1 MIEILDLL
9 LYPKHCASP
18 TIFTASISNFIN
30 NSGSTAIF
38 PSIPLRYFLNNAQ
51 LILEL
56 TTEYAMA
63 CKVMMSLMA
72 PSLRLLMR

>member
-1 MIEILDLL
+1 MEILDFL
-9 LYPKHCASP
+9 LYPEHCASP
-18 TIFTASISNFIN
+18 TIFTASISNFIK

-56 TTEYAMA
+56 TTGYAMA
-63 CKVMMSLMA
+63 CKVVLSPMA
-72 PSLRLLMR
+72 PSLSLLMR